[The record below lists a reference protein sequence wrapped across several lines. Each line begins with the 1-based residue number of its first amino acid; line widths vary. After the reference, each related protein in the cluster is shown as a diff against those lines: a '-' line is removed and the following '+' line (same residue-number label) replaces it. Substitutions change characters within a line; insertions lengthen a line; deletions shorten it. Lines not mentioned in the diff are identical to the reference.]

1 MFLQLLIFSLT
12 VVLLRFSFIAFELL
26 TERSLSLMSRVWS
39 SIFLLLVRT
48 SPRYLYFSVGAI
60 ENTLIL
66 ILVSSSPFPISR
78 IFVLFSPNL
87 IQYLSAIS
95 SVIWSMCFW
104 SSMFVMRATSSTHSR
119 QLDICFF
126 DI

>member
-12 VVLLRFSFIAFELL
+12 VVLLRFSFIAFELS

-39 SIFLLLVRT
+39 TIFFFLLRT

-95 SVIWSMCFW
+95 SVFGACVSC
-104 SSMFVMRATSSTHSR
+104 
-119 QLDICFF
+119 LPCLL
-126 DI
+126 